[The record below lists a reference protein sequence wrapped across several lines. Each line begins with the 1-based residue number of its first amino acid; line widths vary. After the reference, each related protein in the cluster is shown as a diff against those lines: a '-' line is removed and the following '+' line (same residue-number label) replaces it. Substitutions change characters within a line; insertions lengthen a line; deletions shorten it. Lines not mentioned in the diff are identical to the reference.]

1 VVRVR
6 VDRVSKRFTL
16 RRHRPDSIGQLLLH
30 MLPSRRAPEPEP
42 FWALRDVSFE
52 VEQGRS
58 LGVIGP
64 NGAGKSTLLKILT
77 RTMLPTSGTV
87 EIHGRVSALIE
98 LGAGFHPDFTGREN
112 ILLNASILGIPRREI
127 LRKMD
132 DIIEFSGIAPFID
145 TPVKYYSSGMQAR
158 LGFSVA
164 IHVEPDILIVDEVLA
179 VGDQAFAAQCMER
192 IRAMQRQ
199 GVSILLV
206 SHDLASIEALMHEAV
221 WLDHGEVRARGA
233 PREVV
238 ARYRGEAAAQS
249 GAQAE
254 PAPMSIPPV
263 QPVELRVPATLGPGD
278 PFVAEVVADNPSA
291 EDRLVHVSVRILLA
305 EGLEV
310 ARFVPTHAGGPLA
323 VPPGR
328 HTLALSSPPPAA
340 WLPAGTYRVDATI
353 FDAERHAAGVA
364 TAVAEF
370 RVRGMDL
377 GPVGGIPVA
386 WTVR

>member
-16 RRHRPDSIGQLLLH
+16 RRHRPDSVGQLLLR
-30 MLPSRRAPEPEP
+30 MLPGRWAPEPEP

-52 VEQGRS
+52 VEEGRS

-112 ILLNASILGIPRREI
+112 VLLNASILGIPRREI

-192 IRAMQRQ
+192 IRAMQQQ
-199 GVSILLV
+199 GVSIILV
-206 SHDLASIEALMHEAV
+206 THDLDTVEAIVHEAI
-221 WLDHGEVRARGA
+221 WLDHGKVCARGA

-238 ARYRGEAAAQS
+238 ARYRGQPTAPSIAQADPSAALLPLTRGIELRPLIPPATSDPFLPLPNTDNS
-249 GAQAE
+249 GAQGRPSPSTIGVPTGGTETLLSCAE
-254 PAPMSIPPV
+254 AYSKAGHSPSV
-263 QPVELRVPATLGPGD
+263 HNLR
-278 PFVAEVVADNPSA
+278 
-291 EDRLVHVSVRILLA
+291 LLA
-305 EGLEV
+305 MTTGSSRAPASLK
-310 ARFVPTHAGGPLA
+310 APRTQRPFGG
-323 VPPGR
+323 
-328 HTLALSSPPPAA
+328 
-340 WLPAGTYRVDATI
+340 W
-353 FDAERHAAGVA
+353 
-364 TAVAEF
+364 
-370 RVRGMDL
+370 
-377 GPVGGIPVA
+377 
-386 WTVR
+386 

>member
-16 RRHRPDSIGQLLLH
+16 RRHRPDSVGQLLLR
-30 MLPSRRAPEPEP
+30 MLPGRRAPEPEP
-42 FWALRDVSFE
+42 FWALRDVSFQ
-52 VEQGRS
+52 VEEGRS

-77 RTMLPTSGTV
+77 RTMAPTSGTV

-206 SHDLASIEALMHEAV
+206 SHDLSAVQRLTHEAL
-221 WLDHGEVRARGA
+221 WLDRGIPRAIGKPDEIVALYLGDSPQAPVSSLPLQLVDARISSPLRLGDALSVHVVLANSSRDTLHLDALIRIDAPGCHG
-233 PREVV
+233 
-238 ARYRGEAAAQS
+238 
-249 GAQAE
+249 
-254 PAPMSIPPV
+254 
-263 QPVELRVPATLGPGD
+263 LATL
-278 PFVAEVVADNPSA
+278 ALTHN
-291 EDRLVHVSVRILLA
+291 DR
-305 EGLEV
+305 
-310 ARFVPTHAGGPLA
+310 PLT

-328 HTLALSSPPPAA
+328 HTLTLRALPISLPP
-340 WLPAGTYRVDATI
+340 GTYGATLGLHL
-353 FDAERHAAGVA
+353 RHASDPITYTQPLQVHAFPCELHDTPGV
-364 TAVAEF
+364 
-370 RVRGMDL
+370 
-377 GPVGGIPVA
+377 
-386 WTVR
+386 WTEAM